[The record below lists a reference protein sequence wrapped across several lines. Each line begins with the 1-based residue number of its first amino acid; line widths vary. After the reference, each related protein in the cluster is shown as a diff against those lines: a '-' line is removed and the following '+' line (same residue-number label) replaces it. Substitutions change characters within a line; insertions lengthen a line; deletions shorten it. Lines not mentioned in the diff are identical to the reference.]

1 MIGGAVV
8 DLNDGRG
15 AMYYDNSLFVF
26 DPANERLLVLIGG
39 VTPATSAGGWYIRSF
54 NSTAVRIV
62 AWVTDRA
69 SNTSNTKVCN
79 NWLSDADFG
88 YAFCGGS
95 VAGAPYPPFYS
106 DLISQYQQGIVMYQ
120 IATNDIGFG
129 QFQSRNYGC
138 APMSIVSAS
147 PLNSAMFQATIFGGV
162 PSVDARI
169 FDNPLC

>member
-1 MIGGAVV
+1 MFGGAVV

-15 AMYYDNSLFVF
+15 AMYYDNSFFVF
-26 DPANERLLVLIGG
+26 DPANKRHLVLFGG
-39 VTPATSAGGWYIRSF
+39 VTPATSAGGWYLTSV

-69 SNTSNTKVCN
+69 TNTKVCN
-79 NWLSDADFG
+79 NWLSNTDFG

-106 DLISQYQQGIVMYQ
+106 NMIAQYQQGVVMYQ
-120 IATNDIGFG
+120 IATNDFGFG

-138 APMSIVSAS
+138 APMSIMSAS
-147 PLNSAMFQATIFGGV
+147 PLNSAMFQATIFAGQ